1 MHDGRFATLEEV
13 VDFYAD
19 DVDLNDP
26 NLDEHMFGW
35 TLGMVDLDAQER
47 ADLVAFLH
55 AFTDQGFLTD
65 PAFSAPH

>member
-1 MHDGRFATLEEV
+1 
-13 VDFYAD
+13 
-19 DVDLNDP
+19 VDLNDP